1 MIDALQKIC
10 HGVLAEDQ
18 LTRLGDGGQ
27 MVATGAGLQQPLAL
41 DFQSLRSLCAK
52 SLRERRTE
60 FEAFVVEADVSNS
73 SADDSFEAYCQEIEN
88 TAAWGG
94 HVEIQALSKAL
105 KVHIRIFRTGSSV
118 ISVGE
123 QYAGDNTT
131 LNICYL
137 QYAFGLGEH
146 YNSTQPIAVS

>member
-1 MIDALQKIC
+1 M
-10 HGVLAEDQ
+10 
-18 LTRLGDGGQ
+18 LGDGGQ
-27 MVATGAGLQQPLAL
+27 TVATSAGLEQPLAL
-41 DFQSLRSLCAK
+41 DFQSLRSICAK

-73 SADDSFEAYCQEIEN
+73 SADDADSFEAYCREIEN

-105 KVHIRIFRTGSSV
+105 KIHIRIFRTGSSV

-123 QYAGDNTT
+123 QYAGENTT

-137 QYAFGLGEH
+137 QHAFGLGEH
-146 YNSTQPIAVS
+146 YNSTRPIAVS